1 METGT
6 LTCLASRWAGLCMS
20 WLFMLEGIFKR
31 TVRPG
36 FAEIFWCHG
45 HLQCQIC
52 FELEDSQDTEGFSNI
67 RVPLGSSHCFCTRVC
82 SQMTSGGDLC
92 HVGTSKSISV
102 TN

>member
-6 LTCLASRWAGLCMS
+6 LTCLASRWAGLCMLS
-20 WLFMLEGIFKR
+20 LFMLEGILKR

-36 FAEIFWCHG
+36 FAKIFWCDC

-52 FELEDSQDTEGFSNI
+52 FGLEDGQDTEQFLNI
-67 RVPLGSSHCFCTRVC
+67 GVPLGSSHCFCTKVC